1 MGKKI
6 LIGLILTLLSVG
18 LMTKSEAAIVS
29 TGDLGITGVSDS
41 AGNVEVELNAVTPSN
56 SFSATL
62 DIKFGL
68 YNSPDVDVNVYFNG
82 SLAGNFVAN
91 QAYFPNPQYITFDV
105 TGMLIDGLNLISFSK
120 GSSSEGD
127 YIIGQV
133 DLTYSSVPIPSTIIL
148 LGIGVLGISRFSR
161 KEGISNLR

>member
-1 MGKKI
+1 MRKKI
-6 LIGLILTLLSVG
+6 LIGLLFTLLSVG
-18 LMTKSEAAIVS
+18 LMSKSDAAIVNVS
-29 TGDLGITGVSDS
+29 TGDLGNTKISDS
-41 AGNVEVELNAVTPSN
+41 AGSVEVELNAAAPSN
-56 SFSATL
+56 FLDATL

-82 SLAGNFVAN
+82 SLAGNFMAN
-91 QAYFPNPQYITFDV
+91 QAYFSNPQYITFDV

-120 GSSSEGD
+120 NSSSGGD

-148 LGIGVLGISRFSR
+148 LGIGVLGISRFNR
-161 KEGISNLR
+161 K